1 MCTVITTEQL
11 FSRTMDFPPRTPWKL
26 TYLPADY
33 QWQPAIGHRVVINH
47 HRILGGMRYFAGHYL
62 IGDGINDAGLVC
74 AELFFPVAADYQE
87 WVRPQTLA
95 LTPQDFINWVLGS
108 HDSVAAVLA
117 ELNQVSVVGQPWFDR
132 QQYPFH
138 WLLMDRR
145 GTFVIEPLNGR
156 LRARPNPASVFT
168 NTPDLNQQVGHLNTM
183 LGLTGHQFSRA
194 TIHRLQTYSQPEP
207 QGGSSVDRF
216 KRAALA
222 RWRGQP
228 NTSQQLRIFLQD
240 VTVPHNQRH
249 AHNYTHYQAIIDR
262 YRGEYTF
269 YDLTNGQEIHKNL
282 ALLTGPV
289 PNRF

>member
-1 MCTVITTEQL
+1 MCTVITTGRL
-11 FSRTMDFPPRTPWKL
+11 FGRTMDFPPRTPWKL
-26 TYLPADY
+26 TYLPVNY

-47 HRILGGMRYFAGHYL
+47 HRILGGMRYFDGHYL

-117 ELNQVSVVGQPWFDR
+117 ELDQVSVVGQPWFDR

-138 WLLMDRR
+138 WLLMDGS
-145 GTFVIEPLNGR
+145 GTYVIEPLNGR
-156 LRARPNPASVFT
+156 LQARLNPAAVFT
-168 NTPDLNQQVGHLNTM
+168 NTPDLDQQVGHLNAM
-183 LGLTGHQFSRA
+183 LGLAGHQFSRA
-194 TIHRLQTYSQPEP
+194 TIHQLQTYFQPGP
-207 QGGSSVDRF
+207 QGGNSVDRF

-222 RWRGQP
+222 RWRGRP
-228 NTSQQLRIFLQD
+228 STPQQLRTFLQD

-249 AHNYTHYQAIIDR
+249 AHSYTHYQAVIDR

-269 YDLTNGQEIHKNL
+269 YDLASGQRVQKNL
-282 ALLTGPV
+282 ASLTGPV